1 MTCVNF
7 LSIFAN
13 EFTSDSTVVNK
24 WGRIAGLIDSDNNTA
39 ETDIDKSANN
49 HSRI

>member
-1 MTCVNF
+1 MRRAARIPSQLARTDEVSRYPDRYPLSMTCVNF

-24 WGRIAGLIDSDNNTA
+24 
-39 ETDIDKSANN
+39 
-49 HSRI
+49 

>member
-1 MTCVNF
+1 M
-7 LSIFAN
+7 
-13 EFTSDSTVVNK
+13 
-24 WGRIAGLIDSDNNTA
+24 IDSDNNTA